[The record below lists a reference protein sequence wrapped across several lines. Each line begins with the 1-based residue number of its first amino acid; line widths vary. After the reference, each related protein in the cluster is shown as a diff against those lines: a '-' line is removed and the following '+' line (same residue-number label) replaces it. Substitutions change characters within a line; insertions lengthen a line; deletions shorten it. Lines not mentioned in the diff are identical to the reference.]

1 MKQTIKGALFGTDK
15 TTIKET
21 TTTTTTTTPVTPPAT
36 KKVSTYVPPLPPPPP
51 PVVVER
57 YPEPTTLTVQKFPV
71 EVKEV
76 KERPA
81 ILHEKIRKEEVEEI
95 QPVIHRERERTEVHQ
110 VTQPIYEAETRA
122 LSVHESVLP
131 AETKETVRE
140 SLTDDFLEQ
149 YKVNDKSTSEF
160 TGTERVK
167 IEKPPI
173 IVESEKRRI
182 IEEVQPIIYKEI
194 VEPHVYKTTLPI
206 YEKIVEA
213 PTIIKEILPPRTIGE
228 PKGKFHFHNATNS
241 VSNPT
246 YATYSTPQTSYS
258 YTSSGPST
266 TTYQSTYM
274 TPEQGYAKKESLFKE
289 GSYKSIPIQELKT
302 EPTWSQKSPQVYEN
316 LPNIRTK

>member
-1 MKQTIKGALFGTDK
+1 MTTMKQTIKGALFGTDK

-21 TTTTTTTTPVTPPAT
+21 TTTTTTTTPVTPTTIKETPT
-36 KKVSTYVPPLPPPPP
+36 TSTPLPPPPP
-51 PVVVER
+51 PVIVER
-57 YPEPTTLTVQKFPV
+57 YVPEPTTTLQRYPI

-110 VTQPIYEAETRA
+110 VTQPIYEAETRP
-122 LSVHESVLP
+122 LSVHESVMP

-140 SLTDDFLEQ
+140 SLSADFIEQ

-160 TGTERVK
+160 AGTERVK

-173 IVESEKRRI
+173 IIESEKRRI
-182 IEEVQPIIYKEI
+182 VEEVQPIIYKEI
-194 VEPHVYKTTLPI
+194 IEPHVYKTTLPI

-213 PTIIKEILPPRTIGE
+213 PTIIKEILPARTIGE
-228 PKGKFHFHNATNS
+228 SKHFQFHNAPNLGST
-241 VSNPT
+241 PT
-246 YATYSTPQTSYS
+246 YTTHSTPQTSYAYS
-258 YTSSGPST
+258 SSGPST
-266 TTYQSTYM
+266 TYQSTYK
-274 TPEQGYAKKESLFKE
+274 TPEQGYLKKD
-289 GSYKSIPIQELKT
+289 GSFKSIPIQELRT
-302 EPTWSQKSPQVYEN
+302 EQTGWSQKSPQIYEN